1 MAAVTLTTL
10 RARARV
16 TADKVNSTFV
26 DDTATGLDAFINEGH
41 QILHGKL
48 VDALDE
54 EYVEKEYTFSTVA
67 NQVDYA
73 LPSDFFK
80 LYGVDMTIGGIPR
93 SLSEYT
99 RPERNAFNFTRA
111 SSRQAWWSAT
121 IPHYRL
127 TGSNLRILPIPS
139 DVTPCNLLYAP
150 EATLLTLP
158 SDSVNYPNGWERYI
172 VLYAAIRMLAAEEQ
186 QNSVLEKALGAIE
199 QEIELTKE
207 RRDLASPKQV
217 VDMDRVNFER
227 WY

>member
-16 TADKVNSTFV
+16 TADKANSTFIQDV
-26 DDTATGLDAFINEGH
+26 ATGLDAFINEGH

-48 VDALDE
+48 VDAMDE
-54 EYVEKEYTFSTVA
+54 EYVEKEYAFSTVA
-67 NQVDYA
+67 NQSDYA

-80 LYGVDMTIGGIPR
+80 LYGVDLTIGGIPR
-93 SLSEYT
+93 SLTEYT

-121 IPHYRL
+121 LPRYRL
-127 TGSNLRILPIPS
+127 TGTNLRILPIPS
-139 DVTPCNLLYAP
+139 DVTACTILYAP
-150 EATLLTLP
+150 EATVLVAP
-158 SDSVNYPNGWERYI
+158 GDSVSYPNGWERYI

-186 QNSVLEKALGAIE
+186 QNSVLEKALAVIDE
-199 QEIELTKE
+199 EIEMTKQ
-207 RRDLASPKQV
+207 RRDLAAPKQV
-217 VDMDRVNFER
+217 VDMDRVDFER